1 MKRIL
6 VTGACGYIGSHTLV
20 DLLQEDYDVVSVDSH
35 FNSDD
40 SVLSAIQEITGKVI
54 KNCFLDLSDEKATRH
69 FFTHVGK
76 LDGIIHFAA
85 LKAVGE
91 SVAKPIEYYKNN
103 LNSLLNV
110 LEAVQKYQID
120 AFIFSSSCTVY
131 GQTEVQPVT
140 EASPFLATGSP
151 YGRTKQMGESIIQD
165 VFQNLQTKAISLR
178 YFNPAGA
185 HHSGK
190 LGELPIN
197 PPLNLVPSITETAYG
212 IRSSLQVH
220 GTDYDTKDGSCIRD
234 FIHVEDL
241 ARAHRLALEFIF
253 SGRQEQVYEVFNIGI
268 GNGVSVLEAISSFES
283 VSNLKLNKIMG
294 PRRPG
299 DIPYIYSAS
308 QRARDLLGWTPL
320 YDIND
325 IMQTAWNWEQ
335 KRRAT

>member
-20 DLLQEDYDVVSVDSH
+20 ALLQGDYDVVSVDSH

-140 EASPFLATGSP
+140 EDSPFLATGSP
-151 YGRTKQMGESIIQD
+151 YGRTKQTKEYTIQLW
-165 VFQNLQTKAISLR
+165 FQNSLTQR
-178 YFNPAGA
+178 I
-185 HHSGK
+185 
-190 LGELPIN
+190 LP
-197 PPLNLVPSITETAYG
+197 
-212 IRSSLQVH
+212 
-220 GTDYDTKDGSCIRD
+220 
-234 FIHVEDL
+234 
-241 ARAHRLALEFIF
+241 
-253 SGRQEQVYEVFNIGI
+253 
-268 GNGVSVLEAISSFES
+268 
-283 VSNLKLNKIMG
+283 
-294 PRRPG
+294 
-299 DIPYIYSAS
+299 
-308 QRARDLLGWTPL
+308 
-320 YDIND
+320 
-325 IMQTAWNWEQ
+325 
-335 KRRAT
+335 